1 MNKNILFTII
11 PKGYWITLAVAIS
24 FAAIGGE
31 YLKLAN
37 IGFNLLIF
45 LVGLKLAVLI
55 HEIGHLLFARFV
67 GGTPRRMILG
77 KGHKVAET
85 KFKGVKIILNSNFNS
100 GLAYAA
106 FDNLNLI
113 RLKLLC
119 YTSGGFLTNFLVA
132 SILLLVFDFSTEAS
146 GGIQFSSAI
155 VVANLLTGASVLIP
169 HYSSYQGLRLYSDGL
184 SILRI
189 PFRKKSQLIELSSVN
204 ELLDAYDLFELKKYK
219 EAIAIYENFQSK
231 TEGSKTANLNLS
243 IAHMKLGNYERA
255 VELMEELLPLVDEE
269 PFARFKNYIFNGI
282 AWEYLLLNRL
292 DEADKY
298 SELAYKADPNT
309 EHIRGTRA
317 SVLIEKGKYEE
328 GKNLLINDVDFN
340 FPNSQTLAAS
350 IYIGLA
356 LHELNEHKKAEI
368 YVNFVEHNL
377 EFLDT
382 DERTLYERS
391 KERWRYMTNAKNEY
405 AN

>member
-1 MNKNILFTII
+1 MNKKILFTII

-24 FAAIGGE
+24 FALIGGE

-37 IGFNLLIF
+37 IGFNLVIF

-55 HEIGHLLFARFV
+55 HEIGHLIFARFV
-67 GGTPRRMILG
+67 GGTPRRMVLG

-119 YTSGGFLTNFLVA
+119 YTSGGFLTNFFVA
-132 SILLLVFDFSTEAS
+132 VVLLLFFNFSTEAS
-146 GGIQFSSAI
+146 NGIQLSSAI
-155 VVANLLTGASVLIP
+155 VISNLIAGFSVLIP

-184 SILRI
+184 SLLRI

-204 ELLDAYDLFELKKYK
+204 ELLDAFDLFESKKYE
-219 EAIAIYENFQSK
+219 EAITIYENFQRKAVESK
-231 TEGSKTANLNLS
+231 AANINLS
-243 IAHMKLGNYERA
+243 IAHMKLGNFEKA
-255 VELMEELLPLVDEE
+255 IELMEELLPLVEEE
-269 PFARFKNYIFNGI
+269 PFKSFKTYIYNGI
-282 AWEYLLLNRL
+282 AWEYLLVNKLS
-292 DEADKY
+292 EADKY
-298 SELAYKADPNT
+298 SELAYKIDPNT

-317 SVLIEKGKYEE
+317 SVLIETGKYEE
-328 GKNLLINDVDFN
+328 GKNLLINDIDFN

-350 IYIGLA
+350 IYVGLA
-356 LHELNEHKKAEI
+356 FHELSEPKTAEK
-368 YVNFVEHNL
+368 YVNFVEDNMEL
-377 EFLDT
+377 LDI

-391 KERWRYMTNAKNEY
+391 KEKWRYIIV
-405 AN
+405 